1 MDCLAQ
7 AMTLSGIIYCSSS
20 SNCASMLLQ
29 PGLEPAEC
37 PNYSTCG
44 RATRLTPDEEVELI
58 RVRQEQQAQQ
68 AQRQRR
74 AQQQY
79 QHQQEVWRTTRRQ
92 LALEMLL
99 RRGCPQTPEQYIPSE
114 TFEQMTQ
121 TIAQLQ
127 LQLAQFEG
135 SYIPPE
141 GTIAHRY
148 WVHRSYASYPY
159 NKLMAPSALFAPA
172 QEEQNVRMIH
182 LSRDDDPRNLEA
194 RKGITRMQQLVAIRS
209 QLQLA
214 QAALD
219 QAVILAE
226 AAIEPYWAE
235 PTESVSVNSSSNAN
249 D

>member
-1 MDCLAQ
+1 MPKKVCGFGFD
-7 AMTLSGIIYCSSS
+7 
-20 SNCASMLLQ
+20 CASMLLQ
-29 PGLEPAEC
+29 SGLEPIEC
-37 PNYSTCG
+37 PNYSICG

-58 RVRQEQQAQQ
+58 RARQEQQDQQ
-68 AQRQRR
+68 AQRCRV
-74 AQQQY
+74 QQQY
-79 QHQQEVWRTTRRQ
+79 QYQQEVWRTTRRQ

-99 RRGCPQTPEQYIPSE
+99 RRGCPQTPQQYIPSE
-114 TFEQMTQ
+114 TFQQLTQ
-121 TIAQLQ
+121 AIAQLQ
-127 LQLAQFEG
+127 QQLTTQFQD

-148 WVHRSYASYPY
+148 WVHRGYNNYPY

-194 RKGITRMQQLVAIRS
+194 RKGITRMQRITAIRS

-219 QAVILAE
+219 QAIELAE
-226 AAIEPYWAE
+226 AAIEPYGVDSIEA
-235 PTESVSVNSSSNAN
+235 
-249 D
+249 DM

>member
-1 MDCLAQ
+1 MPKKVCGFGFD
-7 AMTLSGIIYCSSS
+7 
-20 SNCASMLLQ
+20 CASMLLQ
-29 PGLEPAEC
+29 PGLQPAEC

-44 RATRLTPDEEVELI
+44 RATRLTPDEEVELV

-68 AQRQRR
+68 ILQQRR

-79 QHQQEVWRTTRRQ
+79 QHQQEIWRTTRRQ
-92 LALEMLL
+92 LATEMLL
-99 RRGCPQTPEQYIPSE
+99 RRGCPQALQQYIPGE
-114 TFEQMTQ
+114 TLQQMTE

-127 LQLAQFEG
+127 QQLTAQFQD

-141 GTIAHRY
+141 GTVAHRY
-148 WVHRSYASYPY
+148 WVHRGYASYPY

-194 RKGITRMQQLVAIRS
+194 RKGITRMQRLTAIRS
-209 QLQLA
+209 KLQLA

-219 QAVILAE
+219 QAIELAE
-226 AAIEPYWAE
+226 ATIEPYWATDIE
-235 PTESVSVNSSSNAN
+235 DEG
-249 D
+249 